1 MPETIYIRPA
11 TESDFNSIQSIYAH
25 YVLTGLASFEIDPPD
40 CEEMVGRW
48 RIIQDRHHPYLVAE
62 IGGQVAGYAYA
73 SVYRNRPAYNH
84 TLENSV
90 YVSTDFQR
98 RGVGR
103 TLLNRLIDLCAVAGF
118 RQMVAVIG
126 DSANDPSINL
136 HKSCGYQQVGLL
148 PSTGFKHGRW
158 VDSVIMQLALGDG
171 DTTPPSSD

>member
-1 MPETIYIRPA
+1 MSDKIHIRPA
-11 TESDFNSIQSIYAH
+11 MERDFASIQSIYAH

-40 CEEMVGRW
+40 REEMVERW
-48 RIIQDRHHPYLVAE
+48 RIVRDRQHPYLVAE

-90 YVSTDFQR
+90 YVSPDFQR

-103 TLLNRLIDLCAVAGF
+103 TLLNHLIDICAEAGF

-136 HKSCGYQQVGLL
+136 HKSCGFKQVGLL
-148 PSTGFKHGRW
+148 SSTGFKHGRW
-158 VDSVIMQLALGDG
+158 VDSVIMQRALGDG
-171 DTTPPSSD
+171 DTSPPSSE